1 MAIKNKI
8 WMTGNLDWFAYIGDE
23 EVFLGRREVPYPL
36 DEGDSWTNQFGDRFR
51 VENDEI
57 VRLERGPGGSE
68 EPEE

>member
-23 EVFLGRREVPYPL
+23 ELFLGRREVPYPL

-57 VRLERGPGGSE
+57 VRLERGSG
-68 EPEE
+68 EPAE